1 MADELYSAFE
11 GNLFSC
17 AIFLDVSKTFD
28 TVDHDVLLRKLWKF
42 GFLGLFHSLLANLLD
57 GRSQIVSVHNVNITL
72 RMLQDGV
79 PQGSVLCPL
88 LFNIYVND
96 LESVISGC
104 RIFQYADDTLQVSR
118 HVDFFRAV
126 NILQCN
132 VIKLIDG
139 SSANHTKVNP
149 SRTRLMCFRNPLKTG
164 FSSVRIFLHN
174 FACKPYFVRQL
185 PGQTQLDIWALFVNT
200 ICLGMKI

>member
-17 AIFLDVSKTFD
+17 AIFLDVSKAFD
-28 TVDHDVLLRKLWKF
+28 TVDHDFLLRKLWKF
-42 GFLGLFHSLLANLLD
+42 GFLGPFHSLIANLLD

-79 PQGSVLCPL
+79 PQRSVLCPL
-88 LFNIYVND
+88 LFNIYINV

-104 RIFQYADDTLQVSR
+104 RIFQYVNDTLQVSR
-118 HVDFFRAV
+118 HVDFFQVV

-132 VIKLIDG
+132 VIKLMDG
-139 SSANHTKVNP
+139 YSANRTKVNP
-149 SRTRLMCFRNPLKTG
+149 SRTRL
-164 FSSVRIFLHN
+164 
-174 FACKPYFVRQL
+174 
-185 PGQTQLDIWALFVNT
+185 
-200 ICLGMKI
+200 ICLEIP